1 MTFDLMAETSAVIF
15 KNAKRKFGK
24 NSFVFLISTTN
35 SFPFQFEAQM
45 IEQIWWFCLFNMY
58 VEFNSCQ
65 SKFEYL
71 P

>member
-24 NSFVFLISTTN
+24 NSFVFLFSTTN

-45 IEQIWWFCLFNMY
+45 IEQI
-58 VEFNSCQ
+58 
-65 SKFEYL
+65 
-71 P
+71 